1 MKKTVKVSEKTWE
14 KLQKR
19 KIELRKGSLNEV
31 IEGLLENG

>member
-19 KIELRKGSLNEV
+19 KIESRKSSLHEV
-31 IEGLLENG
+31 IKELLENG